1 MRKPVKRAS
10 LLEDVLS
17 DFLEVEDILL
27 KLELQGELQ
36 PLTPRQTLLYKE
48 VIERL
53 HELVRDLTNDVARE
67 HRAA

>member
-1 MRKPVKRAS
+1 MRKPIKRAS
-10 LLEDVLS
+10 LLEHVLS
-17 DFLEVEDILL
+17 DFLEVEDNLL
-27 KLELQGELQ
+27 KLGLQGELQ
-36 PLTPRQTLLYKE
+36 PLTARQTLLYEE

>member
-10 LLEDVLS
+10 LLEHVLS

-36 PLTPRQTLLYKE
+36 PLTARQTVLYKE

-67 HRAA
+67 NRAA

>member
-1 MRKPVKRAS
+1 M
-10 LLEDVLS
+10 LS

-36 PLTPRQTLLYKE
+36 PLTARQTVLYKE

>member
-36 PLTPRQTLLYKE
+36 PLTARQTVLYKE